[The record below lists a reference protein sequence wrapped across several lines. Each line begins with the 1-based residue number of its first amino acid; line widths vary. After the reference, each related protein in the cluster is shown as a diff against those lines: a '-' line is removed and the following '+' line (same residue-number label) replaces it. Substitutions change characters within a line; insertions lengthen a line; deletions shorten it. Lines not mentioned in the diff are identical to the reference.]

1 MNEAI
6 GESQAWS
13 ACFGID
19 NMSIFFLNFQM
30 IFFNGKEYSLSILP
44 LERINL
50 TKVMAGTSWLLGTT
64 LQIYT
69 YSYR

>member
-6 GESQAWS
+6 GKSQAWS

-19 NMSIFFLNFQM
+19 NMSILKKNSNK
-30 IFFNGKEYSLSILP
+30 FFNGKEYFLSILP